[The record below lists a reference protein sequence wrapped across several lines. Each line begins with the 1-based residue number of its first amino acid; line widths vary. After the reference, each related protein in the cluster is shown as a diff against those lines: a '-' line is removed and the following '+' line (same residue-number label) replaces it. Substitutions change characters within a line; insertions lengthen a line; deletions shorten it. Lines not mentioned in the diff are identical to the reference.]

1 MIALIDVV
9 FFFFKFR
16 RKYGL
21 RDDFQYTEVL
31 ALCRFCTCLFWP
43 SMGHPCI
50 AESKEFRDKMEK
62 AGQSQEPQTQ
72 LVPPQQF
79 LKYFSL

>member
-1 MIALIDVV
+1 MSL
-9 FFFFKFR
+9 R
-16 RKYGL
+16 SRKYGL
-21 RDDFQYTEVL
+21 REDFQYTEVL

-50 AESKEFRDKMEK
+50 AENPEFREKLEK
-62 AGQSQEPQTQ
+62 AGVSQESQTQ